1 MIINLIMTKVF
12 SNYFQMIT
20 RQTSIL
26 SIGQMIE
33 TILKYGKNILVS
45 NLDIGIRGS
54 YLVIIIILS
63 IIFIA
68 SVIKSKKYF
77 HIFEYIVLVLLSV
90 ILPILPLLVMP
101 VETQYLEARMCMCF
115 GAIWGVILL
124 YLVMVMKVNGIK
136 VINTITCIMILVA
149 FLINSIYFIRASSEN
164 MATVYMDRNLAE
176 IILYKI
182 DEYEKT
188 TGKVVDTVA
197 ITWDK
202 SSTIYY
208 DGQPILK
215 STNARGMVTDFSV
228 VQALEYYSGRD
239 FKGVYQVPE
248 EVESYFKQ
256 YDWNCYS
263 EEQLLFKDN
272 VLYLCLY

>member
-1 MIINLIMTKVF
+1 MIINLVMTKVF
-12 SNYFQMIT
+12 SSYFKMTT
-20 RQTSIL
+20 RPTSLL
-26 SIGQMIE
+26 SIEQMIE
-33 TILKYGKNILVS
+33 TILKYGENLLVN
-45 NLDIGIRGS
+45 NLDIGVRGLT
-54 YLVIIIILS
+54 LVVIIILS
-63 IIFIA
+63 IMFIV
-68 SVIKSKKYF
+68 SVVRKKEYF
-77 HIFEYIVLVLLSV
+77 RIFEYFILVLLSV

-115 GAIWGVILL
+115 GAIWGIILL
-124 YLVMVMKVNGIK
+124 YLVIVMEINKIK
-136 VINTITCIMILVA
+136 VINNITYIMILVT
-149 FLINSIYFIRASSEN
+149 FIINSIYFIRASSEN

-176 IILYKI
+176 IILYNI

-188 TGKVVDTVA
+188 TGNTVDTIA

-202 SSTIYY
+202 NSTIYY

-239 FKGVYQVPE
+239 YKGVYQVPE
-248 EVESYFKQ
+248 EIESYFKQ

-272 VLYLCLY
+272 ILYLCLY

>member
-20 RQTSIL
+20 RQTAIL

-33 TILKYGKNILVS
+33 TILKYGKNLLVS

-63 IIFIA
+63 IIFIV
-68 SVIKSKKYF
+68 SVIKSKIYF

-90 ILPILPLLVMP
+90 ILPILPLLAMP

-115 GAIWGVILL
+115 GAVWGVILL
-124 YLVMVMKVNGIK
+124 YLVMVMKANEIK
-136 VINTITCIMILVA
+136 VINTITYIMILVA

-164 MATVYMDRNLAE
+164 MATVYLDRNLAE

-182 DEYEKT
+182 NEYEKI

-202 SSTIYY
+202 TSTIYY
-208 DGQPILK
+208 DGQPTLR

-239 FKGVYQVPE
+239 FKGVYQIPE
-248 EVESYFKQ
+248 EVDSYFKQ

>member
-33 TILKYGKNILVS
+33 TILKYGKNLLVS
-45 NLDIGIRGS
+45 NLDIGIRGL
-54 YLVIIIILS
+54 YLVVIIILS
-63 IIFIA
+63 MIFIV
-68 SVIKSKKYF
+68 SVIKNKKYF

-101 VETQYLEARMCMCF
+101 IETQYLEARMCMCF

-124 YLVMVMKVNGIK
+124 YLIMVMKVNEIK
-136 VINTITCIMILVA
+136 VINTITYIMILVA

-208 DGQPILK
+208 DGQPTLR
-215 STNARGMVTDFSV
+215 STNVRGMITDFSV

-239 FKGVYQVPE
+239 FKRLYQLSK
-248 EVESYFKQ
+248 EVDSYFKQ

>member
-12 SNYFQMIT
+12 TNYFQMIT
-20 RQTSIL
+20 RQTAIL

-33 TILKYGKNILVS
+33 TILKYGKNLLVS

-63 IIFIA
+63 IIFIV
-68 SVIKSKKYF
+68 SVIKSKIYF

-90 ILPILPLLVMP
+90 ILPILPLLAMP

-115 GAIWGVILL
+115 GAVWGVILL
-124 YLVMVMKVNGIK
+124 YLVMVMKANEIK

-164 MATVYMDRNLAE
+164 MATVYLDRNLAE

-182 DEYEKT
+182 NEYEKI

-202 SSTIYY
+202 TSTIYY
-208 DGQPILK
+208 DGQPTLR

-239 FKGVYQVPE
+239 FKGVYQIPE
-248 EVESYFKQ
+248 EVDSYFKQ

>member
-1 MIINLIMTKVF
+1 MNFINLREEYPNF
-12 SNYFQMIT
+12 SYN
-20 RQTSIL
+20 
-26 SIGQMIE
+26 
-33 TILKYGKNILVS
+33 
-45 NLDIGIRGS
+45 
-54 YLVIIIILS
+54 
-63 IIFIA
+63 
-68 SVIKSKKYF
+68 
-77 HIFEYIVLVLLSV
+77 
-90 ILPILPLLVMP
+90 
-101 VETQYLEARMCMCF
+101 
-115 GAIWGVILL
+115 W
-124 YLVMVMKVNGIK
+124 
-136 VINTITCIMILVA
+136 
-149 FLINSIYFIRASSEN
+149 
-164 MATVYMDRNLAE
+164 
-176 IILYKI
+176 YKI

-256 YDWNCYS
+256 YDWNCYN